1 MKICA
6 SAACFVIAICVLSLV
21 LLEDG
26 VAQTNAPGEPAQ
38 SASEE
43 YVTQPKDTLCKIP
56 VPDHSAM
63 QSPSLNS
70 KGSPHTMI
78 GSLING
84 FFAAG
89 CRVNYRLTDWIL
101 SDKCEIEADQWGESQ
116 CPTHER

>member
-1 MKICA
+1 MKTCA
-6 SAACFVIAICVLSLV
+6 SAACLVIVMVVLSLV

-26 VAQTNAPGEPAQ
+26 VAQTNAPGEPTP
-38 SASEE
+38 SAHEE
-43 YVTQPKDTLCKIP
+43 YATHPVNTLCRTTA
-56 VPDHSAM
+56 PDHSAM

-70 KGSPHTMI
+70 NGSFCSTI
-78 GSLING
+78 GTFING

-101 SDKCEIEADQWGESQ
+101 SDKCEIKADEWGESR